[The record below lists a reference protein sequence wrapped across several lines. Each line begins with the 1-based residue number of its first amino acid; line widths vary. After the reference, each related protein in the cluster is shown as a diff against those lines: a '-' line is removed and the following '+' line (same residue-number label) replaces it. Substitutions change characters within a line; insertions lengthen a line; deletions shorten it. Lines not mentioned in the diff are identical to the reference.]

1 MRGST
6 TDEMGCGGEGEKH
19 LGPLK
24 AASTDEKNKTS
35 Q

>member
-1 MRGST
+1 MQVRTPIYKTSLQRWRNY
-6 TDEMGCGGEGEKH
+6 EKH

-24 AASTDEKNKTS
+24 AALSPN